1 MSLNTHKLSYYISKA
16 KSSNGSKFE
25 KKIRIALL
33 SSFTING
40 LEETLRVLCFQ
51 NKVDCKTYVGNY
63 NQYNQEILNKD
74 SDLYKFNPDITILIL
89 DTRNF
94 LGDLFFSPY
103 VISSEKRND
112 FVNNKT
118 VEMQELINTFS
129 KNSESKLIISNLAIP
144 THSPYGIYE
153 TKADFGL
160 QTMIT
165 KFNENLMEFSKNNP
179 LIYLYDFNQFITK
192 YGERN
197 VFDYRQYFLGDVKI
211 STNYIP
217 SFGNE
222 LMGYVKPTL
231 GLNKKCIVLD
241 LDNTLWGG
249 IVGEDGYNGIDLGDT
264 PSGKA
269 FVEFQKIL
277 LSLHQRG
284 IILAINSKN
293 NVADAMEVIKNHP
306 NMILREENFACMKI
320 NWNDKLSNMQEIANE
335 LNIGLES
342 IVFFDDDPT
351 NRELMRSIIP
361 EVLTPELPKDP
372 SQLPIVISDLNDF
385 NVLKITDEDSKRGE
399 MYLQQRKRVELGQ
412 KTKNLD
418 DFLSQ
423 LNIKVKIKT
432 ASEFTLPRISQ
443 LTLKTNQFN
452 LTTKR
457 YQEEEIRNFTNSTD
471 KVVACAQVTDKFG
484 DNGITAVYIINKDSN
499 EEWSIDTMLLSC
511 RIMGR
516 GVEEG
521 ILDHIIQE
529 ARNVGVTRIKANY
542 IPTKKNKPV
551 ENFLPNFGFKK
562 ENNSWYYYIDDK
574 VKKPK
579 HIEMI
584 VEK

>member
-1 MSLNTHKLSYYISKA
+1 MTASW
-16 KSSNGSKFE
+16 E
-25 KKIRIALL
+25 IR
-33 SSFTING
+33 TW
-40 LEETLRVLCFQ
+40 
-51 NKVDCKTYVGNY
+51 D
-63 NQYNQEILNKD
+63 
-74 SDLYKFNPDITILIL
+74 
-89 DTRNF
+89 
-94 LGDLFFSPY
+94 
-103 VISSEKRND
+103 
-112 FVNNKT
+112 
-118 VEMQELINTFS
+118 
-129 KNSESKLIISNLAIP
+129 
-144 THSPYGIYE
+144 
-153 TKADFGL
+153 
-160 QTMIT
+160 
-165 KFNENLMEFSKNNP
+165 
-179 LIYLYDFNQFITK
+179 DFNQFITE

-264 PSGKA
+264 PPGKA

-399 MYLQQRKRVELGQ
+399 MYLQQRKRVELSQ

-423 LNIKVKIKT
+423 LDIKVKIKT

-457 YQEEEIRNFTNSTD
+457 YQEEEIRNFINSPD

-511 RIMGR
+511 RIMGK

-542 IPTKKNKPV
+542 IATKKNKPV

-579 HIEMI
+579 HIERI

>member
-1 MSLNTHKLSYYISKA
+1 M
-16 KSSNGSKFE
+16 
-25 KKIRIALL
+25 
-33 SSFTING
+33 
-40 LEETLRVLCFQ
+40 
-51 NKVDCKTYVGNY
+51 
-63 NQYNQEILNKD
+63 
-74 SDLYKFNPDITILIL
+74 
-89 DTRNF
+89 
-94 LGDLFFSPY
+94 
-103 VISSEKRND
+103 ISSEKRND

-118 VEMQELINTFS
+118 VEIQELINTFS

-144 THSPYGIYE
+144 TNSPYGIYE
-153 TKADFGL
+153 TKTDFGL

-264 PSGKA
+264 PPGKA

-293 NVADAMEVIKNHP
+293 NAADAMEVIKNHP

-335 LNIGLES
+335 LNIGLDS

-372 SQLPIVISDLNDF
+372 SQLSYSNIR
-385 NVLKITDEDSKRGE
+385 SK
-399 MYLQQRKRVELGQ
+399 
-412 KTKNLD
+412 
-418 DFLSQ
+418 
-423 LNIKVKIKT
+423 
-432 ASEFTLPRISQ
+432 
-443 LTLKTNQFN
+443 
-452 LTTKR
+452 
-457 YQEEEIRNFTNSTD
+457 
-471 KVVACAQVTDKFG
+471 
-484 DNGITAVYIINKDSN
+484 
-499 EEWSIDTMLLSC
+499 
-511 RIMGR
+511 
-516 GVEEG
+516 
-521 ILDHIIQE
+521 
-529 ARNVGVTRIKANY
+529 
-542 IPTKKNKPV
+542 
-551 ENFLPNFGFKK
+551 
-562 ENNSWYYYIDDK
+562 
-574 VKKPK
+574 
-579 HIEMI
+579 
-584 VEK
+584 

>member
-1 MSLNTHKLSYYISKA
+1 ME
-16 KSSNGSKFE
+16 SS
-25 KKIRIALL
+25 
-33 SSFTING
+33 
-40 LEETLRVLCFQ
+40 
-51 NKVDCKTYVGNY
+51 
-63 NQYNQEILNKD
+63 
-74 SDLYKFNPDITILIL
+74 
-89 DTRNF
+89 
-94 LGDLFFSPY
+94 
-103 VISSEKRND
+103 
-112 FVNNKT
+112 
-118 VEMQELINTFS
+118 
-129 KNSESKLIISNLAIP
+129 
-144 THSPYGIYE
+144 
-153 TKADFGL
+153 
-160 QTMIT
+160 
-165 KFNENLMEFSKNNP
+165 
-179 LIYLYDFNQFITK
+179 
-192 YGERN
+192 
-197 VFDYRQYFLGDVKI
+197 
-211 STNYIP
+211 
-217 SFGNE
+217 
-222 LMGYVKPTL
+222 
-231 GLNKKCIVLD
+231 
-241 LDNTLWGG
+241 
-249 IVGEDGYNGIDLGDT
+249 LGDT

>member
-1 MSLNTHKLSYYISKA
+1 
-16 KSSNGSKFE
+16 
-25 KKIRIALL
+25 
-33 SSFTING
+33 
-40 LEETLRVLCFQ
+40 
-51 NKVDCKTYVGNY
+51 
-63 NQYNQEILNKD
+63 
-74 SDLYKFNPDITILIL
+74 
-89 DTRNF
+89 
-94 LGDLFFSPY
+94 
-103 VISSEKRND
+103 
-112 FVNNKT
+112 
-118 VEMQELINTFS
+118 
-129 KNSESKLIISNLAIP
+129 
-144 THSPYGIYE
+144 
-153 TKADFGL
+153 
-160 QTMIT
+160 
-165 KFNENLMEFSKNNP
+165 
-179 LIYLYDFNQFITK
+179 
-192 YGERN
+192 
-197 VFDYRQYFLGDVKI
+197 
-211 STNYIP
+211 
-217 SFGNE
+217 
-222 LMGYVKPTL
+222 
-231 GLNKKCIVLD
+231 
-241 LDNTLWGG
+241 
-249 IVGEDGYNGIDLGDT
+249 
-264 PSGKA
+264 
-269 FVEFQKIL
+269 
-277 LSLHQRG
+277 
-284 IILAINSKN
+284 
-293 NVADAMEVIKNHP
+293 
-306 NMILREENFACMKI
+306 MILREENFACMKI

-399 MYLQQRKRVELGQ
+399 MYLQQRKRIELGQ

-418 DFLSQ
+418 DFLNQ
-423 LNIKVKIKT
+423 LDIKVKIKT

-457 YQEEEIRNFTNSTD
+457 YQEEEIRNFINSPD

-484 DNGITAVYIINKDSN
+484 DNGITGVYIINKDSN

-542 IPTKKNKPV
+542 ISTKKNKPV
-551 ENFLPNFGFKK
+551 ENFLPDFGFKK
-562 ENNSWYYYIDDK
+562 ENDLWYYYVDDK

>member
-16 KSSNGSKFE
+16 KSSNGSKFD

-51 NKVDCKTYVGNY
+51 NKIDCKTYVGNY

-74 SDLYKFNPDITILIL
+74 SKLYKFKPNITVLIF

-103 VISSEKRND
+103 AISSKKRGD

-118 VEMQELINTFS
+118 VEIQELVNTFS

-144 THSPYGIYE
+144 TYSPYGIYE
-153 TKADFGL
+153 AKADFGL
-160 QTMIT
+160 QTMVT
-165 KFNENLMEFSKNNP
+165 KFNENLIQFSKNNQS
-179 LIYLYDFNQFITK
+179 IYLYNFNQFVTK
-192 YGERN
+192 YGEQN
-197 VFDYRQYFLGDVKI
+197 VFDYKQYFLGDVKI

-217 SFGNE
+217 SFANE

-249 IVGEDGYNGIDLGDT
+249 IVGEDGYNGISLGDT

-293 NVADAMEVIKNHP
+293 NPVDAMEVIKNHP
-306 NMILREENFACMKI
+306 NMILREENFACIKI

-342 IVFFDDDPT
+342 IVFFDDDPM
-351 NRELMRSIIP
+351 NRELIRSTIP
-361 EVLTPELPKDP
+361 EVLTPELSKDP
-372 SQLPIVISDLNDF
+372 SQFPLVLLNLNDF
-385 NVLKITDEDSKRGE
+385 DVLKITGEDSKRGE
-399 MYLQQRKRVELGQ
+399 MYQQQRKRTELSQ

-418 DFLSQ
+418 DFLNQ
-423 LNIKVKIKT
+423 LDIKVKIKT

-457 YQEEEIRNFTNSTD
+457 YQEEEIRNFINSPD

-484 DNGITAVYIINKDSN
+484 DNGITGVYIINKDSN

-521 ILDHIIQE
+521 MLDHIIQE

-542 IPTKKNKPV
+542 IPTKKNKPA

-562 ENNSWYYYIDDK
+562 ENNHWIYSLENYS
-574 VKKPK
+574 KKPS
-579 HIEMI
+579 HLLVQSE
-584 VEK
+584 